1 MKQKKVFVLMLAV
14 YLFVTM
20 LVFII
25 SLAKV
30 VPEEDRWVRFLT
42 IEEMFCPWKAFKQE
56 RII

>member
-30 VPEEDRWVRFLT
+30 VPDEDRWVRFLT
-42 IEEMFCPWKAFKQE
+42 LEEIFCPWKAFKQE
-56 RII
+56 GI